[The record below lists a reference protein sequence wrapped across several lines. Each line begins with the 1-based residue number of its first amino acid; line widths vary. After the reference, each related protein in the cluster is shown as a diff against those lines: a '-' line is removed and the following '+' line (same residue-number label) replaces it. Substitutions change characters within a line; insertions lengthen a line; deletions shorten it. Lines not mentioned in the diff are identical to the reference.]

1 MCTNIE
7 AISKTSQGEL
17 NYCKGC
23 KQFHFEFNNIYFE
36 FTPEQFEQFKAYILF
51 VEADYWEYKY
61 ACANVKRKIPIPTL
75 QDNLVLMFDRQEI
88 KELKVLVSDKNK
100 AVFDT
105 LLNVDDIDYT
115 YIVN

>member
-1 MCTNIE
+1 
-7 AISKTSQGEL
+7 
-17 NYCKGC
+17 
-23 KQFHFEFNNIYFE
+23 
-36 FTPEQFEQFKAYILF
+36 
-51 VEADYWEYKY
+51 
-61 ACANVKRKIPIPTL
+61 
-75 QDNLVLMFDRQEI
+75 MFDRQEI